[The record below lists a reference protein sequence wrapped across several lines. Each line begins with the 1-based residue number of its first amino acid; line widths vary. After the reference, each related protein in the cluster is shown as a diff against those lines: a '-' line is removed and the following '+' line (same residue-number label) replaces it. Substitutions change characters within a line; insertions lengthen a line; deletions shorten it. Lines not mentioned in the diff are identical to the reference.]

1 MAVIITLEDLA
12 PFAVIDDA
20 KAEAMISDAVA
31 MAALVAPC
39 ILTDTFEQHGAARA
53 IIRGAI
59 LRWNDAGSG
68 AAQQVQSGPFGMT
81 VDTRQ
86 NRRGMFWPSEI
97 QELQR
102 LCITDGNTSGAFSV
116 DTAAPFSSA
125 HADECSLRFGAL
137 YCSCGVD
144 IAGVPLFGPTP

>member
-86 NRRGMFWPSEI
+86 NRRGMYWPSEI
-97 QELQR
+97 VSLQS
-102 LCITDGNTSGAFSV
+102 LCAGAQGGVYSVSLAGPDRADGYWSQP
-116 DTAAPFSSA
+116 DTWT
-125 HADECSLRFGAL
+125 
-137 YCSCGVD
+137 
-144 IAGVPLFGPTP
+144 PLP